1 MKCQII
7 CVGTEILLGD
17 IVNTNAVYLSKQ
29 LAALGIDVLHQSVVG
44 DNDLRLEEEIKN
56 ALAKNDIVLLTGGL
70 GPTNDDITKEIS
82 SKVMGEELVF
92 DEKEYSKIVKYFSD
106 KNIKMAQN
114 NSKQAYLPK
123 NCTVLQNNNGTAP
136 GFAIE
141 KDGKCIICL
150 PGPPR
155 EMKCMFETG
164 AKKVLE
170 KYSSCVLVSHNVR
183 MAGIGESSMA
193 QEAGELL
200 ESQNPTVAPYAKD
213 GECLLRVTAKAQ
225 TSEKAEELCAA
236 TMAKIQEKFKKN
248 IYGIDVPAIEYAVVE
263 KLKEKKLKVAFAESC
278 TGGLCAK
285 RITDVPGASEVID
298 CAIVSYS
305 NEIKRKILGVSE
317 ENLEKYGAVSKQV
330 AVEMAQ
336 GVADISG
343 ADIGIG
349 ITGIAGPGS
358 DSTKKAVGLCMI
370 AAHYKGKS
378 ICREIKTAR
387 KDRDYNRIVFSTTA
401 FDIIRNAVDE
411 EFNKITE

>member
-1 MKCQII
+1 MRCQII

-29 LAALGIDVLHQSVVG
+29 LAELGIDVLRQSVVG
-44 DNDLRLEEEIKN
+44 DNDARLEEEIKN
-56 ALAKNDIVLLTGGL
+56 ALCKNDIVILTGGL

-82 SKVMGEELVF
+82 SKVMDEELVF
-92 DEKEYSKIVKYFSD
+92 KEKEYLKIKKYFSD
-106 KNIKMAQN
+106 KKIKMAQN
-114 NSKQAYLPK
+114 NKKQAYLPK
-123 NCTVLQNNNGTAP
+123 NCTVLQNDNGTAP

-155 EMKCMFETG
+155 EMRRMFETG
-164 AKKVLE
+164 ARNVLE
-170 KYSSCVLVSHNVR
+170 KYSSSVLISHNVR
-183 MAGIGESSMA
+183 MTGIGESTMA
-193 QEAGELL
+193 QEAGDLL

-213 GECLLRVTAKAQ
+213 GECLLRVTAKAE
-225 TSEKAEELCAA
+225 SREKAEKLCAE
-236 TMAKIQEKFKKN
+236 TMAEIQEKFKKN
-248 IYGIDVPAIEYAVVE
+248 IYGIDVPAIEYSIVK

-305 NEIKRKILGVSE
+305 NEIKRKILGVKKDSLD
-317 ENLEKYGAVSKQV
+317 NYGAVSKEV
-330 AVEMAQ
+330 AIEMAQ
-336 GVADISG
+336 GVAKITG

-358 DSTKKAVGLCMI
+358 DSSNKTVGLCMI
-370 AAHYKGKS
+370 ASSYKGKN
-378 ICREIKTAR
+378 ICREINTAR
-387 KDRDYNRIVFSTTA
+387 NDRDYNRIVFSTTA
-401 FDIIRNAVDE
+401 FDIIRDAIDE
-411 EFNKITE
+411 F